1 MLRLPDDATDI
12 EEVGDLVEVYLLFC
26 NNILS
31 LFEEVVKKL
40 EKDTTTS
47 VDLYAIM
54 DSFMKKLVQRKED
67 MFYGYLTRQMLQ
79 HLPPSDAN
87 TAKQD
92 FTAFLDTAIK
102 YVKKWFKFS
111 EDNWLFYLQ
120 PLSLTSGKITYDD
133 MEHITEQLNLI
144 GKFNISMDELYD
156 ECVIGNSILEQRFPT
171 YGPRTGAG
179 PWRLICWSAKFH
191 S

>member
-1 MLRLPDDATDI
+1 ML
-12 EEVGDLVEVYLLFC
+12 
-26 NNILS
+26 ILCS
-31 LFEEVVKKL
+31 
-40 EKDTTTS
+40 
-47 VDLYAIM
+47 
-54 DSFMKKLVQRKED
+54 
-67 MFYGYLTRQMLQ
+67 
-79 HLPPSDAN
+79 
-87 TAKQD
+87 AKQD

-156 ECVIGNSILEQRFPT
+156 ECVIGNSILEHLSKENEWISK
-171 YGPRTGAG
+171 GTGEKWMTILKEGDLPNILAVVSFVLSIPSSTG
-179 PWRLICWSAKFH
+179 YVEIIFSHMKNKWSDVRNRCSVDLIKS
-191 S
+191 